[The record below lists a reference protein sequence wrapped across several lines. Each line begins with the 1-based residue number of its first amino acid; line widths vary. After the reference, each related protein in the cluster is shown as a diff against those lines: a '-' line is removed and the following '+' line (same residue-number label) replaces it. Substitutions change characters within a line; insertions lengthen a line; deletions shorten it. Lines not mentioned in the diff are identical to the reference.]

1 MVYPMLA
8 SPQARLSARRE
19 FQIFAAT
26 RPHFSQAACKSPP
39 FAGFSLLL
47 AASPDLQKSL
57 TVRLDLS
64 YAKGLTALFRAQNLY
79 AKGKQFK
86 SLVRV

>member
-1 MVYPMLA
+1 MLDGA
-8 SPQARLSARRE
+8 ICISELCGNAAPFFTSTVQVAAFSPAFRNCR
-19 FQIFAAT
+19 
-26 RPHFSQAACKSPP
+26 
-39 FAGFSLLL
+39 
-47 AASPDLQKSL
+47 AASLDLQKSL